1 MLMYLSDIENRDLL
15 KEVHHKWADNA
26 LSTKSCVR
34 ESQRTQSIAVGSK
47 YFTEKIKTEPGPRA
61 KGRRVIGSNDDMFQ
75 LREKQSAYAH
85 AYELHVW
92 LYTQSRVASRV
103 C

>member
-1 MLMYLSDIENRDLL
+1 MDMYKRITIRSRQ
-15 KEVHHKWADNA
+15 HKWADNA

-34 ESQRTQSIAVGSK
+34 ESQRTQSIAVGNK
-47 YFTEKIKTEPGPRA
+47 YFTEKIKTERGPRA
-61 KGRRVIGSNDDMFQ
+61 KGRRVMGSNDDMFQ
-75 LREKQSAYAH
+75 PREKQSAYAH